1 VRWVDRIA
9 RLGRL
14 GTTVDKVE
22 AAAAASL
29 GRRRTLPTLRGA
41 RVVSGAE
48 LGVAVYSATIGYVQ
62 RVDIGALQ
70 AIADDRKA
78 TITVDALP
86 GVFAAPG
93 RAVAYIRADA
103 GAPAETDTGPNA
115 KAFRNGDERIFDDDP
130 RFGLIVLS
138 EIASRA
144 LSPAVNDPGT
154 AIDIIGTFVRL
165 FAAWGAPLGD
175 GEGRIAE
182 CGRVQVPELLLRDMF
197 DDAFTGIARD
207 GAGAVEVGVRL
218 QKAFKSLA
226 SFDHPAMQDAAR
238 HHARQALDR
247 ATRALTLPDDVEAV
261 RAAATLVV

>member
-1 VRWVDRIA
+1 V
-9 RLGRL
+9 
-14 GTTVDKVE
+14 
-22 AAAAASL
+22 
-29 GRRRTLPTLRGA
+29 PGA
-41 RVVSGAE
+41 DP
-48 LGVAVYSATIGYVQ
+48 GVAVYSTAIGYVQ
-62 RVDIGALQ
+62 RVDISALQ
-70 AIADDRKA
+70 AIADDRKV

-93 RAVAYIRADA
+93 RAVAYVTADPGQTEA
-103 GAPAETDTGPNA
+103 TEMGPIAN
-115 KAFRNGDERIFDDDP
+115 AFRIGGDLIFDEYP

-218 QKAFKSLA
+218 QKAFESLA

-247 ATRALTLPDDVEAV
+247 ATLALTLPDDVEAV